1 MNTIENFKE
10 YVQNITSKAG
20 YVKPLAFGL
29 GIRKSKGEKTLD
41 VNYPSINWDTAFGTA
56 ALLQDVTAFSS
67 DKNGFITVSKEN
79 LQKAY
84 DNFEAFH
91 SEIEKHP
98 NIVLIKQLLD
108 NYNQP
113 QGYQSIDVV
122 AYFLF
127 DKDTAVENAVEAYFK
142 LQCLSQLH
150 VKPHGISLDGVFGKL
165 NNVAWTNQGPI
176 LPEDLSAER
185 IKATFK
191 GDSLNVTHVDK
202 FPYMVDY
209 NVPNGV
215 RIASASQVR
224 LGAHVAQ
231 GTTVMP
237 AGYINFNAG
246 TLGNAMIE
254 GRVSGGVVVGHDSD
268 LGGGVSI
275 MGTLSGGNKNVISIG
290 HKCLLGANS
299 GTGISLGFGCT
310 IAAGVYVTAAAK
322 VWMYN
327 KEKQP
332 IDINNNIVE
341 EGNNIVKGA
350 QLNGKEKLLFLLDST
365 NGHLVCRPN
374 MKTIELN
381 ESLHTSND

>member
-20 YVKPLAFGL
+20 YAKPLAFGL

-41 VNYPSINWDTAFGTA
+41 VNYPAINWDAAFGTA
-56 ALLQDVTAFSS
+56 ALLQDITGFSS
-67 DKNGFITVSKEN
+67 DKNGFVTVSKEQ

-84 DNFEAFH
+84 DNFAAFH

-113 QGYQSIDVV
+113 EGYQTVDVV

-127 DKDTAVENAVEAYFK
+127 NKDTAVENAVEAYFK

-150 VKPHGISLDGVFGKL
+150 VIPHGISLEGVFGKL
-165 NNVAWTNQGPI
+165 NNIAWTNQGPI

-191 GDSLNVTHVDK
+191 GASLNVTHVDK

-290 HKCLLGANS
+290 DKCLLGANS

-322 VWMYN
+322 IWMYN
-327 KEKQP
+327 VEKQP
-332 IDINNNIVE
+332 IDINGNVVE

-350 QLNGKEKLLFLLDST
+350 ELNGKEKLLFLLDST

-381 ESLHTSND
+381 ESLHTPND

>member
-10 YVQNITSKAG
+10 YVQNITSQAN
-20 YVKPLAFGL
+20 YAKPLAFGL
-29 GIRKSKGEKTLD
+29 GIRRSKGEATLD
-41 VNYPSINWDTAFGTA
+41 VNFPSINWDSAFGTA
-56 ALLQDVTAFSS
+56 ALLQDVTGFNS
-67 DKNGFITVSKEN
+67 DKNGFITVSKEQ
-79 LQKAY
+79 LQKAF
-84 DNFEAFH
+84 DNFAAFH
-91 SEIEKHP
+91 GEIEKHP
-98 NIVLIKQLLD
+98 NIVLIQQLLE

-113 QGYQSIDVV
+113 KGYQTIDVV

-127 DKDTAVENAVEAYFK
+127 DKDLAVENAVEAYFK

-150 VKPHGISLDGVFGKL
+150 VKPHGLSLDGVFGKL
-165 NNVAWTNQGPI
+165 NNIAWTNQGPI

-185 IKATFK
+185 IKATFN
-191 GDSLNVTHVDK
+191 GETLNVTHVDK

-224 LGAHVAQ
+224 LGAHAAS

-290 HKCLLGANS
+290 DKCLLGANA

-322 VWMYN
+322 VWLYN
-327 KEKQP
+327 ADKQP
-332 IDINNNIVE
+332 VDINGTVVE
-341 EGNNIVKGA
+341 EGANIVKGA
-350 QLNGKEKLLFLLDST
+350 ELNGKEKLLFLLDST
-365 NGHLVCRPN
+365 NGHLTCRPN
-374 MKTIELN
+374 PKTIELN
-381 ESLHTSND
+381 ESLHA

>member
-10 YVQNITSKAG
+10 YVQNITSTPNYA
-20 YVKPLAFGL
+20 KPLAFGL
-29 GIRKSKGEKTLD
+29 GIRRSKGEKTLD
-41 VNYPSINWDTAFGTA
+41 VNYPAINWDTAFGTA
-56 ALLQDVTAFSS
+56 ALLQDVTGYSS
-67 DKNGFITVSKEN
+67 NENGFVQVSKEQ

-84 DNFEAFH
+84 DNFSAFH

-113 QGYQSIDVV
+113 EGYQTIDVV

-127 DKDTAVENAVEAYFK
+127 DKDTAVDTAVEAYFK

-150 VKPHGISLDGVFGKL
+150 VKPHGLSLDGVFGKL

-191 GDSLNVTHVDK
+191 GETLNVTHVDK

-209 NVPNGV
+209 HVPNGV

-224 LGAHVAQ
+224 LGAHAAV

-290 HKCLLGANS
+290 DKCLLGANA

-332 IDINNNIVE
+332 IDINGTVVE
-341 EGNNIVKGA
+341 EGQNIVKGA
-350 QLNGKEKLLFLLDST
+350 ELNGREKLLFLLDST

-374 MKTIELN
+374 LKTIELN